1 MIALWLALKIL
12 EGAGET
18 PPDPPASGSSGGWF
32 PPPPK
37 VDWERIERERL
48 QARNNE
54 ALVLA
59 LII

>member
-1 MIALWLALKIL
+1 MIALWLALGIIAKPS
-12 EGAGET
+12 ET

-37 VDWERIERERL
+37 VDWERIEQERL